1 MHFFAMAHIT
11 ALTHMHSYAKELA
24 KNELNHVRF
33 LQKVL
38 GSKAVPCPAL
48 NIGTAF
54 AAAAD
59 AAVGSKLSPP
69 FDPFRID
76 EWFALGAFI
85 FEGDF
90 YLANASLVA
99 R

>member
-1 MHFFAMAHIT
+1 MT
-11 ALTHMHSYAKELA
+11 YSTSSTHMHSYAKELA

-38 GSKAVPCPAL
+38 GSKTVPCPAL

-59 AAVGSKLSPP
+59 AAFGTKLSPP
-69 FDPFRID
+69 FDPFRND

-85 FEGDF
+85 FEGDT
-90 YLANASLVA
+90 SLKICLTHSML
-99 R
+99 RHS